1 MKRDETLLHL
11 REAKKAHI
19 KWVHRAKALTE
30 GFPVEK
36 DAIPMDS
43 TDCAFGLWFYG
54 EGQALGMLPNMDC
67 FKEIELKHNAL
78 HDTYMKIFKIYFGEF
93 NRSFLSKLFNLKK
106 QISAVEQ
113 QAAADYF
120 AQLKKI
126 SDELLVLI
134 ERLERRVGA
143 ISESELESIF

>member
-1 MKRDETLLHL
+1 MKKEETLLHL

-36 DAIPMDS
+36 ESIPMDS

-54 EGQALGMLPNMDC
+54 EGQTLGMKPGMDC
-67 FKEIELKHNAL
+67 FKEIERKHEEL
-78 HDTYMKIFKIYFGEF
+78 HDTYLKIFKIYFGDF
-93 NRSFLSKLFNLKK
+93 DRSFFSKLFNFKK
-106 QISAVEQ
+106 QISVHEQ
-113 QAAADYF
+113 QAASDYF
-120 AQLKKI
+120 TGLKKI
-126 SDELLVLI
+126 SEELLSMI

-143 ISESELESIF
+143 MPESEFETIS